1 MFPCREEIG
10 NRGFFEDHELLRVLD
25 HYGDF
30 RPSRFIF
37 SLQKPF
43 RGRKKAYRV
52 TENFAGLFDFR
63 CSIYKKNS
71 FQKLEQRERERERE
85 RDTLGRGNIFPHSIK
100 FHPIFPLITTTAKR
114 GWPQSRKSS
123 QSYKSQLEY
132 VSNRNYIFF
141 IRLILKAFPS
151 TVNGFPNFSYLF
163 AFNGQTYSRLCVS
176 NAGTTARG
184 EGRGQRLSAKRRN
197 EEAAEER

>member
-1 MFPCREEIG
+1 MVSSRITS
-10 NRGFFEDHELLRVLD
+10 LD
-25 HYGDF
+25 HYGEF

-52 TENFAGLFDFR
+52 TENFAVFDFR
-63 CSIYKKNS
+63 CSIYKKTLSKDLN
-71 FQKLEQRERERERE
+71 REREREK
-85 RDTLGRGNIFPHSIK
+85 DTLGRGNIFPHSIK

-141 IRLILKAFPS
+141 IRL
-151 TVNGFPNFSYLF
+151 LF
-163 AFNGQTYSRLCVS
+163 G
-176 NAGTTARG
+176 
-184 EGRGQRLSAKRRN
+184 
-197 EEAAEER
+197 